1 MYLFL
6 LLFLGISSA
15 LLEDKEPIMF
25 PNERTTLDD
34 CHLRYFK
41 LESGEVGPPHGTAAR
56 FREFAHMAAIGWT
69 DLANESIEWQCGG
82 SLIWDN
88 FVLTAAHCAVD
99 SRNRAPDV
107 VRLGDL
113 DLFTA
118 VDDAHAQQ
126 FGIVAIVRHPEH
138 RFAARYHDIALLK
151 LDRNVRFTLT
161 VSPACLWADEEVRF
175 PTLTATGWGNT
186 GFAMKRTPNLLK
198 VTLKPIDNKQC
209 SEVYTSGDRKL
220 RSGLQEQHIC
230 AVDEKMDT
238 CEGDSGG
245 PLQVKLLHNSR
256 MSPFLVGVTSFGITC
271 GASHPGVYT
280 RVSFY
285 HDWIVT
291 TMRSQGAVGFEE
303 NYNATLCTLRFA
315 EYREF
320 DEAVV
325 VRQKD
330 HEAEIDG
337 TKMRIREA
345 PIPEQMVQIRWFRK
359 DRDCYGV
366 IVDEDT
372 VLTVADCAEFEE
384 EPPSFITYLETK
396 LMAISS
402 IHVHPDHVR
411 GSGYNNIAIL
421 KMSQLLDLPLD
432 FQPSCIWHEPDLQ
445 GSVNAYG
452 RGRRDI
458 NKFGSSKLDPTES
471 NHLIQSPVQNASSC
485 ILSKQFDQR
494 LPHGL
499 ASEHFCV
506 GNDVFQVPGSCN
518 QLAGSIFDRTLFKK
532 NNKYHHTMALSL
544 LGRDCGFGEHLIG
557 TRLASHVEWMK
568 SVLLPEY
575 GEVASVLRYIDPDL
589 REKDS
594 CEDRGRCVPVEQC
607 SVSWRRLGTFVPTV
621 P

>member
-291 TMRSQGAVGFEE
+291 TMRSQGAVGLEE
-303 NYNATLCTLRFA
+303 NYNATLCALRFA

-325 VRQKD
+325 IRQKD

-337 TKMRIREA
+337 TKMRILEV
-345 PIPEQMVQIRWFRK
+345 PTPEQMVQIGWTRNRTNHFLCSGSILNEEVILTTASCLGDDPPQVVSHHHTPYLYRVGTALK
-359 DRDCYGV
+359 HPAYNATTKNNDIALIQLRDGLSWSSVLFPACLWTNSTHTPIVMKMLFLDQSDALKLFTVHPMYNSDCQRTHPYRMPSSQLCVRDPGRNTTCVSTTDQAVWLDPEGV
-366 IVDEDT
+366 PFLVGLTPHAGECVQWRYS
-372 VLTVADCAEFEE
+372 VLTR
-384 EPPSFITYLETK
+384 
-396 LMAISS
+396 ISS
-402 IHVHPDHVR
+402 HLERI
-411 GSGYNNIAIL
+411 GGY
-421 KMSQLLDLPLD
+421 
-432 FQPSCIWHEPDLQ
+432 
-445 GSVNAYG
+445 
-452 RGRRDI
+452 
-458 NKFGSSKLDPTES
+458 
-471 NHLIQSPVQNASSC
+471 
-485 ILSKQFDQR
+485 
-494 LPHGL
+494 
-499 ASEHFCV
+499 
-506 GNDVFQVPGSCN
+506 
-518 QLAGSIFDRTLFKK
+518 LF
-532 NNKYHHTMALSL
+532 
-544 LGRDCGFGEHLIG
+544 
-557 TRLASHVEWMK
+557 
-568 SVLLPEY
+568 
-575 GEVASVLRYIDPDL
+575 
-589 REKDS
+589 
-594 CEDRGRCVPVEQC
+594 
-607 SVSWRRLGTFVPTV
+607 
-621 P
+621 